1 MTKKTNRERDHRSLL
16 ISAKKKAREINS
28 NSRMANHERGYK
40 SRLISK
46 EDEDKLYNGRRY
58 EDYK

>member
-1 MTKKTNRERDHRSLL
+1 
-16 ISAKKKAREINS
+16 
-28 NSRMANHERGYK
+28 MANHERGYK